1 MRYNRNPDVNKRG
14 AANRRNLRRRYRMPA
29 DAAGTS
35 MPIEKMS
42 MLQRLRYAGD
52 YCFARAESERR
63 KGNRANVMV
72 VFELMKAGAM
82 LAAKAAPYVHPKLAA
97 IELEVSQPQRLP
109 PKVDIR
115 KLTDDEL
122 DTLERLVRKAAVT
135 PPDEVQDFVP
145 SDEYLPSDEPSA

>member
-1 MRYNRNPDVNKRG
+1 
-14 AANRRNLRRRYRMPA
+14 
-29 DAAGTS
+29 
-35 MPIEKMS
+35 
-42 MLQRLRYAGD
+42 
-52 YCFARAESERR
+52 
-63 KGNRANVMV
+63 
-72 VFELMKAGAM
+72 M

-122 DTLERLVRKAAVT
+122 DTLEHLVRKAAWT

-145 SDEYLPSDEPSA
+145 SDEYLPSDEPSASLLSGAKLTFPGLRSVGCPKTKPAGVSGGRELA